1 MLQKLHKNAK
11 TNYSIR
17 REIKESGLSISALA
31 EKFNISWLT
40 AKKWKERTSLEDKS
54 SRPDKIRTT
63 LTETEE
69 DLILFERKKFKKTV
83 DEIYLTLEKDIPN
96 LYPQKVYRCVRRYG
110 LSSLPEEFVLAERK
124 IRKFRKYTIGYIHI
138 DTLFSPKII
147 KKRYYIFTA
156 IDRVSKVGFLWITN
170 RKTKE
175 MGTRFLKKVLTFYP
189 YAIHYILTDNGFEF
203 SYKALPKRKKTK
215 KIHPFDIICKEN
227 KIEHRTIKFK
237 HPWTNGMVERFNGK
251 IKDKVF
257 RRYIFA
263 DRNDLEKKLTEYLNH
278 YNFEVRLKQ
287 IDYLTPADFLKK
299 RFNKSIQPIVC

>member
-17 REIKESGLSISALA
+17 QEIMASRESISVIA
-31 EKFNISWLT
+31 KRFNISWST
-40 AKKWKERTSLEDKS
+40 ANKWKKRTAVYDKS
-54 SRPDKIRTT
+54 SRPDKLRTS
-63 LTETEE
+63 LTNKEE

-96 LYPQKVYRCVRRYG
+96 LYPQKVYRCVKRYG
-110 LSSLPEEFVLAERK
+110 LSSLPEEFILAERK

-138 DTLFSPKII
+138 DTLFSPKIA

-156 IDRVSKVGFLWITN
+156 IDRVSKVAYLRISN
-170 RKTKE
+170 KKTKE
-175 MGTRFLKKVLTFYP
+175 MGTMFLKKVLKFYP

-203 SYKALPKRKKTK
+203 SYKALPKGKKTRK
-215 KIHPFDIICKEN
+215 MHPFDIICKEN

-251 IKDKVF
+251 IKSKVF
-257 RRYIFA
+257 RRYILS
-263 DRNDLEKKLTEYLNH
+263 DRSDLEKKLMEYLNH

-287 IDYLTPADFLKK
+287 IDYLTPADFLKNK
-299 RFNKSIQPIVC
+299 FNKSIQPIVC

>member
-11 TNYSIR
+11 TNYNIR
-17 REIKESGLSISALA
+17 QAIRASREPISALA
-31 EKFNISWLT
+31 KRFNISWLT
-40 AKKWKERTSLEDKS
+40 AKKWKERTSFEDKS
-54 SRPDKIRTT
+54 SRPNKIQTT
-63 LTETEE
+63 LSEKEE

-124 IRKFRKYTIGYIHI
+124 IRKFRKYTIGYLHI
-138 DTLFSPKII
+138 DTLFSPKIA

-156 IDRVSKVGFLWITN
+156 IDRVSKVGFLWISN

-175 MGTRFLKKVLTFYP
+175 MGTRFLKKVLIFYP
-189 YAIHYILTDNGFEF
+189 YVIHYILTDNGFEF
-203 SYKALPKRKKTK
+203 SYKALPKKKKTK
-215 KIHPFDIICKEN
+215 KIHPFDLVCKEN

-251 IKDKVF
+251 IKNKVF
-257 RRYIFA
+257 KRYILI
-263 DRNDLEKKLTEYLNH
+263 DRDDLTNKLLDYLNR
-278 YNFEVRLKQ
+278 YNFEVKLKQ
-287 IDYLTPADFLKK
+287 IDYMTPADFLKK
-299 RFNKSIQPIVC
+299 KFNKSIQPIVC